1 MQLGNSNY
9 GCTCRKD
16 SMICTPEIM
25 MLGQKNY
32 SFLLTML
39 SDNMM
44 MPVLFQFN
52 TKYPIVGISWPLL
65 TVGCSDKS
73 RSDAF

>member
-1 MQLGNSNY
+1 
-9 GCTCRKD
+9 
-16 SMICTPEIM
+16 MICTPEIM